1 MWRFWVVY
9 LTGPGDVME
18 SPKTDAGMPRIG
30 SVDSIG
36 ELPAPARGQGR
47 TELQT

>member
-1 MWRFWVVY
+1 MD

-36 ELPAPARGQGR
+36 ELPASSRAQGR